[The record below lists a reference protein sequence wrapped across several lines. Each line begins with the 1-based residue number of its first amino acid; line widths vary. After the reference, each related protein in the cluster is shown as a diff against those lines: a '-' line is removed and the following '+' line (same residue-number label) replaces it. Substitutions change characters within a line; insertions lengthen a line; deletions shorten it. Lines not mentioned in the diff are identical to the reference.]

1 MLRLTKKLLFGIE
14 AVLDV
19 AYNAKSRPVQA
30 SAITKR
36 QGIPK
41 RYLEQVLQALV
52 RAGVLTGQRG
62 PKGGYRLA
70 REPESITIAEIV
82 NIVRTIEVAPD
93 PLTGAPASALGHRIV
108 RPIWMDLQTELLERL
123 GKTTLAEL
131 VARAREAG
139 VESET

>member
-14 AVLDV
+14 AVLDI

-52 RAGVLTGQRG
+52 RAGVLAGQRG

-70 REPESITIAEIV
+70 RPADAITVAEIV
-82 NIVRTIEVAPD
+82 RIVCTIEIAPD
-93 PLTGAPASALGHRIV
+93 PLLGAPASALGHKIV
-108 RPIWMDLQTELLERL
+108 RPIWIDLQTELLARL
-123 GKTTLAEL
+123 EKLTLAEL
-131 VARAREAG
+131 VERAKQSG
-139 VESET
+139 VAYDS

>member
-14 AVLDV
+14 AVLDI
-19 AYNAKSRPVQA
+19 AYNAKARPVQA

-52 RAGVLTGQRG
+52 RAGVLAGQRG

-70 REPESITIAEIV
+70 RPADSITVAEILR
-82 NIVRTIEVAPD
+82 IVRTIEVAPD
-93 PLTGAPASALGHRIV
+93 PLTGAPASALGHKIV
-108 RPIWMDLQTELLERL
+108 RPIWIDLQ
-123 GKTTLAEL
+123 AEL
-131 VARAREAG
+131 IARLDKVSLADLVERAKQAG
-139 VESET
+139 VEAES

>member
-19 AYNAKSRPVQA
+19 AYNAKARPVQA

-70 REPESITIAEIV
+70 RDPESITIAEIV

-131 VARAREAG
+131 VARARDAG

>member
-19 AYNAKSRPVQA
+19 AYNAKARPVQA

-70 REPESITIAEIV
+70 RDPESITIAEIV